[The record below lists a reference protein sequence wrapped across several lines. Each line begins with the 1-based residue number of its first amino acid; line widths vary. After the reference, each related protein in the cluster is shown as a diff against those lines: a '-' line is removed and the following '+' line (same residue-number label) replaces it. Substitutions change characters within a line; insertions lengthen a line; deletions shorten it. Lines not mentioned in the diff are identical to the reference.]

1 MQQAKKI
8 LIGAETY
15 PPDVNGA
22 AQFGHRLATSML
34 KRGHEVH
41 VVAANPSRGP
51 SYRTV
56 VEGGIVE
63 HRLRS
68 HLPPTHETNRICIP
82 WESTPRWVVS
92 LMKLSRMLFMC
103 SATTLSG
110 AHY

>member
-41 VVAANPSRGP
+41 VVAANPSRGVCTEKY
-51 SYRTV
+51 S
-56 VEGGIVE
+56 
-63 HRLRS
+63 
-68 HLPPTHETNRICIP
+68 
-82 WESTPRWVVS
+82 
-92 LMKLSRMLFMC
+92 
-103 SATTLSG
+103 SG
-110 AHY
+110 

>member
-1 MQQAKKI
+1 MQQAKTI

-51 SYRTV
+51 SYR
-56 VEGGIVE
+56 
-63 HRLRS
+63 
-68 HLPPTHETNRICIP
+68 
-82 WESTPRWVVS
+82 
-92 LMKLSRMLFMC
+92 
-103 SATTLSG
+103 
-110 AHY
+110 